1 MSEPV
6 LTFAPFE
13 LYPARRLLLEAGT
26 PLRLGGRAMDILIAL
41 TQRAGDIVSKDELIA
56 RVWPGL
62 HVEETNLRVHLA
74 ALRKALRDGH
84 AGHRFITNVAGRG
97 YAFVAPVSLG
107 PPAAVPAKQ
116 LPVPGVPP
124 GNLPMP
130 LTRVIGRAEIIQA
143 IAEQLGQHRFVTV
156 VGPGGI
162 GKTTVAVAAAARLPR
177 GFPEGI
183 FFVDLAPI
191 GDAPAIPGVVASAL
205 GAPRIE
211 GAMTG
216 LANFLRGKALLLVLD
231 NCEHVLDAVATLAE
245 TLLREAPRLAILAT
259 SREALRAEGEWVQ
272 RLPPLGVPRAATPL
286 TAAEALRFSAVQL
299 FAERAAASLGGFDL
313 VDAEAPIVAEI
324 CRRLDGIALAIEF
337 AAGRL
342 EAFGLRGLAALL
354 DDRFQVLTRGRR
366 TALPRHQTLRATL
379 DWSYGLLPE
388 PEQIVLRRL
397 SVFAG
402 GFTLQAARVVV
413 AGDAGDLFARFGDC
427 LASLVA
433 KSLVAAEV
441 TGGEPQ
447 YRLLETTRAY
457 AREKLEECREFA
469 DLLRRHAA
477 YCRGLFERAE
487 AEWDRC
493 PAVAWLADHARVMDD
508 LHAALRWAFSLQGD
522 SALGVALVVAAVP
535 VWFQLSLV
543 DECLN
548 WVERALAALDP
559 ESPDPTVRRHRMQLC
574 LAAPGWL
581 HMYTGRR
588 RQGAATEAWHTALR
602 LAEELGDVDGQMR
615 AIWAFWGHRIEHAEF
630 REALQLAERFC
641 TLAPQAADPMV
652 CFVGERMAGA
662 SLHFLGEQDAARDR
676 IDRMLARYGPPVPRS
691 HILRWRF
698 DQRIGAGLTRMRILW
713 LQGHPDQALREA
725 EEAVGQA
732 QAMRHALTLGS
743 TLIQAACPVA
753 LLAGDLEAAERYADA
768 LRDATVAHPLEIWR
782 AFGDGFAGEIQTRR
796 GETQAGLALLR
807 SATERLRQ
815 ASFVQYLTTFLAA
828 QARALIDAG
837 RPGDALATIRE
848 ALEHSERTGER
859 WALAEFKRIEGEAIL
874 LQPGPGGTGAAE
886 TLFLEALVIAGRQGA
901 LSWQLRAATSLAAL
915 WQRDGRAIEARHLLG
930 PVLARFT
937 EGFSTADLAKA
948 TSVMA
953 ETGPDGA
960 HGDGDQACV
969 VRESR
974 QPGRCDTR
982 MPLS

>member
-13 LYPARRLLLEAGT
+13 LYPARRLLLDAGT

-41 TQRAGDIVSKDELIA
+41 TQRAGDIVSKEELIA
-56 RVWPGL
+56 KVWPGL

-74 ALRKALRDGH
+74 ALRKSLRDGH

-97 YAFVAPVSLG
+97 YAFVAPVSRR
-107 PPAAVPAKQ
+107 PPAALAAQRAPAS
-116 LPVPGVPP
+116 LAPP
-124 GNLPMP
+124 GNLPVP
-130 LTRVIGRAEIIQA
+130 LARVIGRAEIIQA
-143 IAEQLGQHRFVTV
+143 IAEQLGQHRFVTI

-162 GKTTVAVAAAARLPR
+162 GKTTVAVAAAAKLTD
-177 GFPEGI
+177 GFPEGV

-191 GDAPAIPGVVASAL
+191 GDALTIPGVVASTL
-205 GAPRIE
+205 GAPRIQ

-216 LANFLRGKALLLVLD
+216 LADFLRGKALLLVLD
-231 NCEHVLDAVATLAE
+231 NCEHVLEAVATLAE
-245 TLLREAPRLAILAT
+245 ALLREAPRLAILAT

-286 TAAEALRFSAVQL
+286 TAADALKFSAVQL
-299 FAERAAASLGGFDL
+299 FVERAAASLGGFDL
-313 VDAEAPIVAEI
+313 VDAETPIVAEI

-354 DDRFQVLTRGRR
+354 DDRFQVLARGRR

-397 SVFAG
+397 SVFVG

-413 AGDAGDLFARFGDC
+413 AGEGGDLFARFGDC

-457 AREKLEECREFA
+457 ARDKLEECREAA
-469 DLLRRHAA
+469 DLLCRHAI
-477 YCRGLFERAE
+477 YYRGLFERAE
-487 AEWDRC
+487 AAWCRYAAAE
-493 PAVAWLADHARVMDD
+493 WLADHARVMDD
-508 LHAALRWAFSLQGD
+508 LHAALRWAFSPQGD
-522 SALGVALVVAAVP
+522 SALGVALTVAAVP

-543 DECLN
+543 DECLS
-548 WVERALAALDP
+548 WVERALAVLDP
-559 ESPDPTVRRHRMQLC
+559 DSPDPTVRRHRVQLC

-602 LAEELGDVDGQMR
+602 LAEELGDVDGQLR

-630 REALQLAERFC
+630 REALRLAERFC
-641 TLAPQAADPMV
+641 ALALQAADPMV
-652 CFVGERMAGA
+652 RFVGERMAGA

-676 IDRMLARYGPPVPRS
+676 IDRMLAQYGPPVPRT

-725 EEAVGQA
+725 EAAVGQA

-753 LLAGDLEAAERYADA
+753 LLTGDLEAAERYADA

-782 AFGDGFAGEIQTRR
+782 AFGDGFAGEIQVRR
-796 GETQAGLALLR
+796 GETQTGLALLR

-815 ASFVQYLTTFLAA
+815 VSFLQYVTTFLAA

-837 RPGDALATIRE
+837 RPGDAFATIRE
-848 ALEHSERTGER
+848 ALEHSEQTGEG
-859 WALAEFKRIEGEAIL
+859 WALAEFKRIEAEAIL
-874 LQPGPGGTGAAE
+874 LQGGASGTDTAE
-886 TLFLEALVIAGRQGA
+886 TLFLEALAIAGKQGA
-901 LSWQLRAATSLAAL
+901 LSWQLRVATSLAAL
-915 WQRDGRAIEARHLLG
+915 WYREDRAVEARHVLG
-930 PVLARFT
+930 SVLARFT

-948 TSVMA
+948 AFIMEVMDPN
-953 ETGPDGA
+953 GMHKPI
-960 HGDGDQACV
+960 
-969 VRESR
+969 
-974 QPGRCDTR
+974 GRGC
-982 MPLS
+982 PA